1 VNLHVGRR
9 GVLASLGLTCAATL
23 WAVNVQ
29 LGQVLP
35 YRGCRHQLPL
45 AGIGSLAAIAV
56 SVVAGLCSWRAY
68 RAFVSPPG
76 RSASGAR
83 RSLRLLAGLGAGAAS
98 LFLVAL
104 VLQAL
109 AGFILTGCER

>member
-1 VNLHVGRR
+1 MNLHNSRR
-9 GVLASLGLTCAATL
+9 GVLASLGLICAATL

-29 LGQVLP
+29 LGEVLP
-35 YRGCRHQLPL
+35 YAMCRHQLPL
-45 AGIGSLAAIAV
+45 AAIGSLVAIAG

-68 RAFVSPPG
+68 RAFGRPPG

-83 RSLRLLAGLGAGAAS
+83 GSLRLLAGVGAGAAA

-109 AGFILTGCER
+109 AGFILSGCER